1 MDLRKFL
8 LESGVYPNL
17 KGYNFLIDAVKLVK
31 QNPSIILT
39 KHLYPT
45 VAKLHNTTASKVE
58 RAMRHVVSTRIKLSN
73 YKKIGI
79 ESIPTN
85 GEFIWF
91 FAVVGGKKNG

>member
-31 QNPSIILT
+31 ENPDMTLT
-39 KHLYPT
+39 KHLYP
-45 VAKLHNTTASKVE
+45 AIAELHNTTSSKVE
-58 RAMRHVVSTRIKLSN
+58 RAIRHVVTTRIKTTN

-79 ESIPTN
+79 ETTPTN

-91 FAVVGGKKNG
+91 FAVIGGKKNG